1 MVSTSR
7 SHLASFALGVFV
19 VYLAGGLVLVF
30 GPGPALISALHHVG
44 ATVEHSVQAAGG
56 VAMLA
61 FALVL
66 WHSRGNEQAARL
78 PRPGCTRSSAF
89 TLGAGIMAVELPT
102 AFMYFG
108 AISAVLASR
117 AVAPVAVSLLVL
129 YNALFVA
136 PLVAIIVIR
145 RCAGERADRWLAA
158 GWQRLRGLGQLLLA
172 GLTGSVG
179 AVLLIAGTTAL
190 LAA

>member
-1 MVSTSR
+1 
-7 SHLASFALGVFV
+7 
-19 VYLAGGLVLVF
+19 
-30 GPGPALISALHHVG
+30 
-44 ATVEHSVQAAGG
+44 
-56 VAMLA
+56 
-61 FALVL
+61 
-66 WHSRGNEQAARL
+66 
-78 PRPGCTRSSAF
+78 
-89 TLGAGIMAVELPT
+89 MAVELPT